1 MGDAGFHPHPAA
13 LDTAGPEGKNIT
25 LLRCLL
31 AACLAEDSIPDPI
44 RETIPEKW
52 GNVTLWEGGMNRAIP
67 GQSTAVLWA
76 PDKSGTD
83 LKPGVPIA
91 PQGAELS

>member
-1 MGDAGFHPHPAA
+1 MGDAGLHPHPAA

-25 LLRCLL
+25 LLRRLL

-44 RETIPEKW
+44 RETIPEKR
-52 GNVTLWEGGMNRAIP
+52 GNVTLWEGGTNRAIP

-76 PDKSGTD
+76 LDKSGTD
-83 LKPGVPIA
+83 LKPRVPIA